1 MRNLRNQ
8 ISVRI
13 CIESAL
19 LSSHGF
25 NFKIYGKGKTVHRE
39 VKLRIPEEVV
49 QQVERI
55 EGKSI
60 EDVLQ
65 TIWGQYLKDG
75 RRTAIET
82 KKLPISWPLDWYA
95 RMQTTWGQKE
105 LPNKIRELIYKELNT
120 EKNRPLTP
128 PPEWT
133 EGTGDKVATNPKPLP
148 DRQSYNQAI
157 LIPMDWYTRLL
168 ERVGDGWASTFVK
181 YLVWCDL
188 NTARRPLSV
197 PPRLSRF
204 M

>member
-1 MRNLRNQ
+1 M
-8 ISVRI
+8 
-13 CIESAL
+13 
-19 LSSHGF
+19 
-25 NFKIYGKGKTVHRE
+25 HRE
-39 VKLRIPEEVV
+39 VTLRIPEEIA

-60 EDVLQ
+60 DLVLQ
-65 TIWGQYLKDG
+65 TVWWQYMKDG

-95 RMQTTWGQKE
+95 RMQTTWGQGEIPSKVRD
-105 LPNKIRELIYKELNT
+105 LLYKELNT

-128 PPEWT
+128 PPAWAD
-133 EGTGDKVATNPKPLP
+133 GDGEKKATNPKPLP
-148 DRQSYNQAI
+148 DRQSYVQSI
-157 LIPMDWYTRLL
+157 LIPMDWYARLL

-181 YLVWCDL
+181 YLVWSAL
-188 NTARRPLSV
+188 NSARRPLSV